1 MKTLPLLLAIS
12 MICSA
17 KAVEL
22 VNKGTA
28 VSEIVLSPTASPSVQ
43 TAAQQLQINLEL
55 ISGAKIPIVETATDA
70 AKNQIYVG
78 ESEATKKL
86 GFSLEG
92 VKDDGFKIVAE
103 KNYLIVAGREF
114 DLFTTSFS
122 KFKGADHIFHRIL
135 WDKKMLKEEFTIG
148 FEDRF
153 LGILEIPFLEFAQK
167 GDLPSHRIKFFKRN
181 GELVWDRTLKI
192 NKGNSKRK

>member
-1 MKTLPLLLAIS
+1 MKFLSFLVAIS

-22 VNKGTA
+22 VNQGTA
-28 VSEIVLSPTASPSVQ
+28 VSEIVLAPTASPGVQ

-70 AKNQIYVG
+70 TKNHIYVG

-103 KNYLIVAGREF
+103 KNYVIVAGREF
-114 DLFTTSFS
+114 DHFTTSFS
-122 KFKGADHIFHRIL
+122 KFK
-135 WDKKMLKEEFTIG
+135 
-148 FEDRF
+148 DR
-153 LGILEIPFLEFAQK
+153 
-167 GDLPSHRIKFFKRN
+167 
-181 GELVWDRTLKI
+181 
-192 NKGNSKRK
+192 